1 MSSSGNIYLQH
12 NPDLENSLVRLKE
25 LDEVKADTAR
35 LVAQVEALLE
45 AALAGAIAAQGE
57 TAQRALGAVGAYRV
71 LLAIIRD
78 ADGAE
83 YRPRKGQGK
92 DGAEGEDDGAADED
106 DGGEDEE

>member
-1 MSSSGNIYLQH
+1 MSSTGNIYLQH

-35 LVAQVEALLE
+35 LVAQLEELKE
-45 AALAGAIAAQGE
+45 AALDGAIAAQGE

-71 LLAIIRD
+71 ILAIIRD
-78 ADGAE
+78 ADGKE
-83 YRPRKGQGK
+83 YRPKK
-92 DGAEGEDDGAADED
+92 DQEEGADADED

>member
-1 MSSSGNIYLQH
+1 VSSSGNIYLQH

-35 LVAQVEALLE
+35 LVALVEELGESSLN
-45 AALAGAIAAQGE
+45 AAIGGQGE
-57 TAQRALGAVGAYRV
+57 TAQRALGAVGVCRT

-83 YRPRKGQGK
+83 YRPEKGREK
-92 DGAEGEDDGAADED
+92 DGEGGAADED